1 MHKCRS
7 YFCGGCLDVYCWSKQ
22 VNEQFKQQNRQCLM
36 LLDNASSHFLS
47 DTPMI
52 KVGSFDCFKLS
63 NLLLLFFPA
72 NCTSVV
78 QPLDQGV
85 IAALKAQYKS
95 KLATYMVTQY
105 DIDPTQD
112 LQAVSSKINV
122 KEVI

>member
-1 MHKCRS
+1 M
-7 YFCGGCLDVYCWSKQ
+7 FTDWSKQ
-22 VNEQFKQQNRQCLM
+22 VNEQFKRQQKRQCLM
-36 LLDNASSHFLS
+36 LLDNHVLS
-47 DTPMI
+47 DMPMI
-52 KVGSFDCFKLS
+52 KVCSFDCFKLS

-95 KLATYMVTQY
+95 KLATHMVTQY

-112 LQAVSSKINV
+112 LRALSM
-122 KEVI
+122 

>member
-1 MHKCRS
+1 MFIDS
-7 YFCGGCLDVYCWSKQ
+7 SKQ
-22 VNEQFKQQNRQCLM
+22 FNEQFKQQNRQC
-36 LLDNASSHFLS
+36 LDNASSHFLS

-63 NLLLLFFPA
+63 NCLLLFFPA

-85 IAALKAQYKS
+85 IAALKARYKS

>member
-1 MHKCRS
+1 M
-7 YFCGGCLDVYCWSKQ
+7 FTDWSKQ
-22 VNEQFKQQNRQCLM
+22 VNEQFKQQKRQCLM
-36 LLDNASSHFLS
+36 LLDNASSHVLS

-52 KVGSFDCFKLS
+52 KVGSFDCFKLR

-85 IAALKAQYKS
+85 IAALKARYKS
-95 KLATYMVTQY
+95 KLATHMVTQY

-112 LQAVSSKINV
+112 LRALSSKTNV
-122 KEVI
+122 KEII